1 MFIERI
7 SYIVS
12 EDFFEQFTAL
22 AFIDFKKNL
31 FLCPACR
38 VCHEEADSYEKFKAS
53 LRRRLAAK
61 TRLAS
66 QVLKKI
72 KLALRDPG

>member
-1 MFIERI
+1 M
-7 SYIVS
+7 
-12 EDFFEQFTAL
+12 
-22 AFIDFKKNL
+22 KKPIL
-31 FLCPACR
+31 M
-38 VCHEEADSYEKFKAS
+38 EKFKAS

-72 KLALRDPG
+72 KLALHDFRIKKLSFR